1 MSKKL
6 EGHYNLKSFEI
17 VHGQSNDIWGLQLRS
32 DTSEPIVWWM
42 TEQDLI
48 RLHKRIH
55 WELNLNDES
64 LKKKGAACDSG

>member
-6 EGHYNLKSFEI
+6 EGQYNLNHFEI
-17 VHGQSNDIWGLQLRS
+17 VPGKANDIWGLELNS
-32 DTSEPIVWWM
+32 DTSEPVVWWM

-64 LKKKGAACDSG
+64 LKKKGGSL